1 VKNLKSKGYIG
12 IISNTKVDTIV
23 DIKPISILKQKVTT
37 KNIYLVQPNSLK
49 YGIFGHLEGR
59 ILNKGPLDH

>member
-1 VKNLKSKGYIG
+1 MFIPLLILNLYPFSSEKSQ
-12 IISNTKVDTIV
+12 
-23 DIKPISILKQKVTT
+23 QKL
-37 KNIYLVQPNSLK
+37 YRLGQPNSLK